1 MNVMNVLLTLK
12 TTIFN
17 YIYNSYENIY
27 NKYYAT
33 NIKPKPISEY
43 STTHFDSSNNL
54 NELQNDKESSIN
66 NGLIRRNTSESSFSK
81 IIKKISF
88 NTNSKPVTIQQ
99 NIIYDNNDYIGYN
112 ICYTCNKQIVTL
124 YSIEYRYKDH
134 NVCKKCYTNIQLHI
148 SNSKC

>member
-33 NIKPKPISEY
+33 NIKPISEY

-124 YSIEYRYKDH
+124 YSIEYRYKDN
-134 NVCKKCYTNIQLHI
+134 NVCKICYTKIQ
-148 SNSKC
+148 